1 MVCFLE
7 LEAQKSDKVVVSFY
21 ISAKEEKKSN
31 KIFFI
36 LVDQFSTL
44 IVIILLAKLQYITVV
59 TSLMWETSDSHF
71 LPQELL

>member
-36 LVDQFSTL
+36 LVDQFST
-44 IVIILLAKLQYITVV
+44 
-59 TSLMWETSDSHF
+59 
-71 LPQELL
+71 